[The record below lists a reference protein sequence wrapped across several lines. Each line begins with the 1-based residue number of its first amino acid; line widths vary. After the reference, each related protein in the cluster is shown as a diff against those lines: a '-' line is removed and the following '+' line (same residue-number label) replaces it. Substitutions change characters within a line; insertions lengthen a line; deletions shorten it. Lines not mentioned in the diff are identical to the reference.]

1 LIRRIANIIYI
12 REWRQILGKI
22 QESVE
27 NRKKESTP
35 VQKRRSTG
43 NRKIEEDPKSTK
55 RKIRIKK
62 SINLKVDR
70 IITRKSA
77 DKKKRREGRKTRKI
91 EMNVKKAKMI
101 EKTETKEKTEM
112 NLRIANRVNKNS
124 STKIEKKERVDNK
137 GD

>member
-1 LIRRIANIIYI
+1 LIRRIVNIIYI

-43 NRKIEEDPKSTK
+43 SRKIEEDPKSTK

>member
-43 NRKIEEDPKSTK
+43 SRKIEEDPKSTK

-112 NLRIANRVNKNS
+112 NVRIANRVNKNS